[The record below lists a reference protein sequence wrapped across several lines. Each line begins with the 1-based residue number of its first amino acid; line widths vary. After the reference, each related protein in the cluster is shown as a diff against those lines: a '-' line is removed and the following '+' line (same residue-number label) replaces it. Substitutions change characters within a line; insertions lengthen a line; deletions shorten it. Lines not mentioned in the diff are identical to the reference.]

1 MKRERERERES
12 SCSSCVSRRK
22 RRPKEEEGFTMATS
36 AIFILDM
43 KGKVI
48 IYRDYRGDVPISYAD
63 RFIEKVAE
71 LEDAGKASPIIQDE
85 GVTYLYLQHS
95 NVYLLA
101 VTKSNVNAASTVYF
115 LHKLIDVSGSFFPPS
130 SSSRQFSSFFLLY
143 WPTTNRTLLF
153 SSDFADLC

>member
-1 MKRERERERES
+1 
-12 SCSSCVSRRK
+12 
-22 RRPKEEEGFTMATS
+22 MATS
-36 AIFILDM
+36 AIFILDL

-71 LEDAGKASPIIQDE
+71 LEDEGKATPIIEDE

-115 LHKLIDVSGSFFPPS
+115 LHKLVEVRNKEQQRCPLLSFCRGCVFNPTDAGRFPL
-130 SSSRQFSSFFLLY
+130 FLSFFLLGFHKV
-143 WPTTNRTLLF
+143 L
-153 SSDFADLC
+153 

>member
-1 MKRERERERES
+1 
-12 SCSSCVSRRK
+12 
-22 RRPKEEEGFTMATS
+22 MATS
-36 AIFILDM
+36 AIFILDL

-71 LEDAGKASPIIQDE
+71 LEDEGKATPIIEDE

-115 LHKLIDVSGSFFPPS
+115 LHKLIEVRRSKSRSSFS
-130 SSSRQFSSFFLLY
+130 HSFFLQLFRPRSALASGVRLAY
-143 WPTTNRTLLF
+143 LLACF
-153 SSDFADLC
+153 LVRSFCVRAFVR